1 MFFSKILDHDT
12 GGKIF
17 LSILLFVSILIPVLH
32 LTVPVDNSLHISIY
46 TVTIIG
52 KYLTYALLAIA
63 VDLVWGYLGILSL
76 GHGAFFALGGYAMG
90 MYLMRQIGERGVYGD
105 PILPDF
111 MVFLD
116 WKELPWFWHG
126 FDQFWFAMIMV
137 VLIPGLLAFIFG
149 WLAFRSRVTGVYLSI
164 MTQALVYA
172 LMLAFFRNEL
182 GFGGNNGLTDFK
194 DILGFDLKLNST
206 RIGLFIASSV
216 ALAFG
221 YLSSKAITNSRLGR
235 VAVAIRDSED
245 RVRFIGYRVEYVKL
259 FIFIFSAI
267 LAGIAGA
274 LYVPQVGIINPG
286 EFSPVNSIEM
296 VIWVAIGGRYTLYG
310 GVIGAV
316 LVNYSKTLL
325 TSAMPEIW
333 LFVLGG
339 MFILVTIYLPKGIAG
354 LFNKS
359 RDIRR

>member
-1 MFFSKILDHDT
+1 MLLFSILRNDT
-12 GGKIF
+12 GGKVF
-17 LSILLFVSILIPVLH
+17 LSILLAVTVL
-32 LTVPVDNSLHISIY
+32 VPLLNLAVPADNPFHISSY
-46 TVTIIG
+46 TVTILG
-52 KYLTYALLAIA
+52 KYLTYALLAVA

-76 GHGAFFALGGYAMG
+76 GHGAFFALGGYAVG

-116 WKELPWFWHG
+116 WQELPWFWYG
-126 FDQFWFAMIMV
+126 FDQFWFALVMAM
-137 VLIPGLLAFIFG
+137 LIPGILAFIFG
-149 WLAFRSRVTGVYLSI
+149 WFAFRSRVTGVYLSI

-172 LMLAFFRNEL
+172 LMLSFFRNEL

-194 DILGFDLKLNST
+194 DILGFSLQLDST
-206 RIGLFIASSV
+206 RAGLFVASSV
-216 ALAFG
+216 ALAAG
-221 YLSSKAITNSRLGR
+221 YLMCRAITNSRLGR
-235 VAVAIRDSED
+235 VAVAIRDAED

-259 FIFIFSAI
+259 FIFTFSAV

-274 LYVPQVGIINPG
+274 LYVPQIGIINPG

-296 VIWVAIGGRYTLYG
+296 VVWVAIGGRYTLYG
-310 GVIGAV
+310 GVIGAL
-316 LVNYSKTLL
+316 LVNYSKTFL

-339 MFILVTIYLPKGIAG
+339 LFIVVTIFLPKGIAG
-354 LFNKS
+354 LLSKY
-359 RDIRR
+359 RGAK